1 MGSVNTPTYKITKN
15 AGAYRHKISI
25 YQIVKGKDSQ
35 GFPSDSRV
43 LVLQPYASIKTTRG
57 MTIIA
62 NNSDFEK
69 AYTRFCIRYT
79 TTIVNA
85 YYESANSNR
94 KIEVDFRD
102 KTYQVEYLNNVDE
115 MNVELELQC
124 KEVMK

>member
-1 MGSVNTPTYKITKN
+1 MSGLNTPTYKVTKN
-15 AGAYRHKISI
+15 AGDYKYQISI
-25 YQIVKGKDSQ
+25 YQVVEGKDSQ
-35 GFPSDSRV
+35 GFPSDTRT

-69 AYTRFCIRYT
+69 AFTRFMIRFT
-79 TTIVNA
+79 NTVVNA
-85 YYESANSNR
+85 YYNSINSNR
-94 KIEVDFRD
+94 QMEIDFRG
-102 KTYQVEYLNNVDE
+102 KTYRVEYLNNVDE